1 MTKAQP
7 TNEAFDRFRELAR
20 RVIAVP
26 KAAADARAQLRK
38 APPRALKKRV

>member
-20 RVIAVP
+20 RVISVP
-26 KAAADARAQLRK
+26 KAAADARAKLLK
-38 APPRALKKRV
+38 AQKRALKKRV